1 MSAAHE
7 PEIHPSTKEKAI
19 ETLSEL
25 ADLFCKTHSH
35 EITSSD
41 LAPGETAEGYC
52 MTIRCSENDIAWKV
66 QMWKDCRLRAI
77 IRCRKVP
84 GLIGR
89 STHILFYYDAQ

>member
-1 MSAAHE
+1 MSTAYE
-7 PEIHPSTKEKAI
+7 PEIHPSTKEKAT

-25 ADLFCKTHSH
+25 ANLLCKTHSH
-35 EITSSD
+35 EITSLD
-41 LAPGETAEGYC
+41 LASGETPEGYC

-66 QMWKDCRLRAI
+66 QMWKDCHLKAI

-89 STHILFYYDAQ
+89 STHILFHYDAQ